1 LKKNAFFKAINAFLA
16 VAGGYFCSRNGV
28 HFLTNAGGLSTFI
41 GVWSLVKT
49 QSLYDIND
57 SKVFEGAAAGI
68 VSSINDPYSEYL
80 DKSTWQDLKIRLDAK
95 FGGIGVYICRMI
107 RVD

>member
-1 LKKNAFFKAINAFLA
+1 MKKNAFFKAINAFLA
-16 VAGGYFCSRNGV
+16 VAGAIFVVGMVYI
-28 HFLTNAGGLSTFI
+28 FLTNAGGLSTFI

-68 VSSINDPYSEYL
+68 VSSINDPYSNIWI
-80 DKSTWQDLKIRLDAK
+80 KAPGRFKNS
-95 FGGIGVYICRMI
+95 FGCQVWWYWSLYFAG
-107 RVD
+107 